1 MFFFGQGLLN
11 ATVVRA
17 KQQHP
22 AITPHTLCYRTLSLK
37 DCEGLFVGWF
47 DSLWFVHPL
56 WLWDAMGLLRI
67 SALRGASHWS
77 VGCSVFDLGFQGMF
91 WAKDA
96 WNHESI
102 DQGMQSIVRFGVEIT
117 SQSLANFFQSNWS
130 ILLFATWVGAMSRS
144 PSLIEEKVV
153 GDELQ
158 ILKPMRFKV
167 SVPFLNKS
175 SLK

>member
-1 MFFFGQGLLN
+1 
-11 ATVVRA
+11 
-17 KQQHP
+17 
-22 AITPHTLCYRTLSLK
+22 
-37 DCEGLFVGWF
+37 
-47 DSLWFVHPL
+47 
-56 WLWDAMGLLRI
+56 
-67 SALRGASHWS
+67 
-77 VGCSVFDLGFQGMF
+77 
-91 WAKDA
+91 
-96 WNHESI
+96 
-102 DQGMQSIVRFGVEIT
+102 MQSIVRFGVEIT